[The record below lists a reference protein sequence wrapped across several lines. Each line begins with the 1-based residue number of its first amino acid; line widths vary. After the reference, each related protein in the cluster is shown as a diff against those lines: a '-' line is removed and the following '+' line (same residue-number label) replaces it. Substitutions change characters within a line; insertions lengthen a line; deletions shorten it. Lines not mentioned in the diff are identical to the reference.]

1 MGGIMGGGPKAPDV
15 PKLPPAPVKALPKV
29 TDNSAAIAAQS
40 QAARYR
46 RRSTALANPQQVALE
61 PNKARKTA
69 LGM

>member
-1 MGGIMGGGPKAPDV
+1 VGGVFGGGPKAPDV

-29 TDNSAAIAAQS
+29 TDNSAAIAAQA

-46 RRSTALANPQQVALE
+46 RRSTSLATAEAIALE